1 MAPVRVFQTSLLIM
15 LLIRYWFG
23 PSLFQAMIC
32 AEQNMFVHNAL
43 TGNMLVPPDK
53 SMFTIYIFIVIIVV
67 HAEMG

>member
-1 MAPVRVFQTSLLIM
+1 
-15 LLIRYWFG
+15 
-23 PSLFQAMIC
+23 MIC

-53 SMFTIYIFIVIIVV
+53 SMFTFYIFIVIIVV